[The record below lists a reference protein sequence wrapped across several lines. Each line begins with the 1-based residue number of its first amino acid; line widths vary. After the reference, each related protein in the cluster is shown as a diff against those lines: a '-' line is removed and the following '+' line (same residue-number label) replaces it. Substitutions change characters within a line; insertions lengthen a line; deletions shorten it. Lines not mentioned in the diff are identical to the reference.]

1 MMAAGAIFMVI
12 GSAFSCIASLGIV
25 RFPDIYTRLHAAS
38 KAGALGV
45 GLILV
50 GAGIA
55 SGDGWVFVRCL
66 VGLAFVLLVS
76 PVSAHLLARAARKA
90 ETPAASNTSI
100 DQFGDSP

>member
-1 MMAAGAIFMVI
+1 MMTAASIIMIAGATFCCL
-12 GSAFSCIASLGIV
+12 AALGIL

-50 GAGIA
+50 GSGIA

-76 PVSAHLLARAARKA
+76 PLSAHLLARAARKA
-90 ETPAASNTSI
+90 DTLSTSNTSI
-100 DQFGDSP
+100 DQFDDSP